1 MFSILLMRK
10 KLLVGDGVLLLSLT
24 LNSFSLERQE
34 EVLSLPLQMFDENNN
49 DNNNYNCLFLYME

>member
-1 MFSILLMRK
+1 MFYILSMRK

>member
-1 MFSILLMRK
+1 MFSILSMRK

>member
-1 MFSILLMRK
+1 MRK

-49 DNNNYNCLFLYME
+49 DNNNYNCLFHYME

>member
-1 MFSILLMRK
+1 MFSILSMRK

-49 DNNNYNCLFLYME
+49 DDNNYNCLFLYKE

>member
-1 MFSILLMRK
+1 MFSILSMRK

-34 EVLSLPLQMFDENNN
+34 EVLSLPLQIFDENNN

>member
-1 MFSILLMRK
+1 MFSILSMRK

-34 EVLSLPLQMFDENNN
+34 EVLSLPLQTFDENNN

>member
-1 MFSILLMRK
+1 MFSILSMRK

-49 DNNNYNCLFLYME
+49 DNNNSNCLFLYME